1 MELKNTKEVALNGV
15 KMLVYGKAG
24 AGKTTLISTL
34 PNPIILATEK
44 GLLSLSE
51 FELPYIEIKT
61 LQDLYDAYEYSVK
74 SEFESIALDSISDI
88 AEVILSEEK
97 KKVKDPRQAYGAMQE
112 LVSDFIRAFRDI
124 EGKHV
129 FFTAKLEK
137 TKDEMERILYAPSMP
152 GNKIGQ
158 ALPYF
163 FDEVFALR
171 VEKDA
176 DGNNQRAMLTDSD
189 GLWEAKDR
197 SGKLERWEMP
207 HLGNVIKKIIG
218 EK

>member
-1 MELKNTKEVALNGV
+1 MELKNTKQVALNGV

-24 AGKTTLISTL
+24 AGKTTLIKTL
-34 PNPIILATEK
+34 PNPVILATEK

-51 FELPYIEIKT
+51 VELPYIEIST
-61 LQDLYDAYEYSVK
+61 LKDLHEAYSYVLE

-88 AEVILSEEK
+88 AEVILSAEK
-97 KKVKDPRQAYGAMQE
+97 KNVKDPRQAYGAMQE
-112 LVSDFIRAFRDI
+112 QVTDLIRAFRDI
-124 EGKHV
+124 TGKHV
-129 FFTAKLEK
+129 YFSAKLEK
-137 TKDEMERILYAPSMP
+137 TKDEMERIMYAPSMP

-176 DGNNQRAMLTDSD
+176 DGNNQRALLTDSD

-197 SGKLERWEMP
+197 SGKLDRWEMP
-207 HLGNVIKKIIG
+207 HLGNIIKKITG